1 MNFTSL
7 KGGVLS
13 NLYCAQRIWT
23 IPRRRRAIWIRTT
36 LRVHVAGVLSC
47 IMFFLQMVFYKTQD
61 CQENR
66 GTLPRWKQATAS
78 ICIRTI
84 VFFAVCEGFS
94 VTFCDKSYHWG
105 GYIYLKGSTWN
116 ANPAEKQAM
125 EEEER
130 CLWQATNLG
139 SGSVDLSI
147 HGLFESSGFSPKDE
161 KRPFG
166 PIPKKLVIKTVLS
179 LVFWCQKLQ
188 SFEETMWFVTDS
200 FSWCRD
206 LQHTENESTSLAK
219 SFGVPRAPLAGNRR
233 KPEIWGIERSLSTAR
248 KKCAPSCG
256 FVWIFASWT
265 AFYSVKSWYV
275 RYVQLFSINVT
286 TRYIYI
292 IPDITSGGI
301 GAPAGQWSLNPATGW
316 SGSGQWLDD
325 DLHELDDQD
334 TSYATC
340 CTCVCI
346 LYTVYI
352 FAIFHTKCK
361 RYKNMICACSTYLV
375 KKPADCKALELNE
388 KGLWVRKKKPTTE
401 VRGGEVLQPPSL
413 SVEESYW
420 LQGQR
425 RYIACFHV

>member
-1 MNFTSL
+1 MHSNNCCFCSL
-7 KGGVLS
+7 WRFCIDILREILS
-13 NLYCAQRIWT
+13 LGRI
-23 IPRRRRAIWIRTT
+23 
-36 LRVHVAGVLSC
+36 H
-47 IMFFLQMVFYKTQD
+47 
-61 CQENR
+61 
-66 GTLPRWKQATAS
+66 
-78 ICIRTI
+78 
-84 VFFAVCEGFS
+84 
-94 VTFCDKSYHWG
+94 
-105 GYIYLKGSTWN
+105 IYLKGSTWN

-188 SFEETMWFVTDS
+188 SFKETMWFVTDS
-200 FSWCRD
+200 FSWCID

-248 KKCAPSCG
+248 KKCSSSCV
-256 FVWIFASWT
+256 FVWISPFWT
-265 AFYSVKSWYV
+265 AFYSVKSWYI

-325 DLHELDDQD
+325 ELHELDDQD
-334 TSYATC
+334 TSWLPHVVHIYRHFPKNVRIYWIYLQSFTRSKL
-340 CTCVCI
+340 TKIWFMHVQHKWKSQ
-346 LYTVYI
+346 LTVRPWNSMRRGFGCGRRNPPPR
-352 FAIFHTKCK
+352 FA
-361 RYKNMICACSTYLV
+361 
-375 KKPADCKALELNE
+375 
-388 KGLWVRKKKPTTE
+388 
-401 VRGGEVLQPPSL
+401 GEVLQPPSL
-413 SVEESYW
+413 SVEASYW

-425 RYIACFHV
+425 RYIAVSPYRHV

>member
-47 IMFFLQMVFYKTQD
+47 IMFFLQIVFYKTQD

-84 VFFAVCEGFS
+84 VFLAVFQWHFAINPIIGEDTYLSQRIHLKCQPCRK
-94 VTFCDKSYHWG
+94 T
-105 GYIYLKGSTWN
+105 GYGRRREMSLTSNKPGVWICGSLHSRPQT
-116 ANPAEKQAM
+116 Q
-125 EEEER
+125 
-130 CLWQATNLG
+130 
-139 SGSVDLSI
+139 
-147 HGLFESSGFSPKDE
+147 SSGFSPKDE

-179 LVFWCQKLQ
+179 LVFWCQKLH
-188 SFEETMWFVTDS
+188 SFKETMWFVTDS

-233 KPEIWGIERSLSTAR
+233 KPEIWGIEPSLSTAR
-248 KKCAPSCG
+248 KKCSPSCG

-265 AFYSVKSWYV
+265 AFYSVKGWYV
-275 RYVQLFSINVT
+275 RYVQLFSINGT

-292 IPDITSGGI
+292 IPDITSGRI

-334 TSYATC
+334 TSWLPHVVHAY
-340 CTCVCI
+340 VYCI
-346 LYTVYI
+346 YICNLSHKVSLQKIWFVHVQHKWKSQPTVRPWNSMRRGFGCGRRNPPPRFTRGRSYNHPFSWGI
-352 FAIFHTKCK
+352 LLTPG
-361 RYKNMICACSTYLV
+361 ST
-375 KKPADCKALELNE
+375 
-388 KGLWVRKKKPTTE
+388 
-401 VRGGEVLQPPSL
+401 
-413 SVEESYW
+413 
-420 LQGQR
+420 
-425 RYIACFHV
+425 